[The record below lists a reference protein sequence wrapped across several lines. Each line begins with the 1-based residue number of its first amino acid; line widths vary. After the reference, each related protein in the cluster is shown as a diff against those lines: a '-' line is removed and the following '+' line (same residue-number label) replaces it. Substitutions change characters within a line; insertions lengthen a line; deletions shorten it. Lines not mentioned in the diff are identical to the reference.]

1 MFFFEII
8 YLLSIF
14 FNDYSYSLL
23 GGFNEHSL
31 PLNEVCSFL
40 GLKNLIYNLIKI
52 ITYIFFSSILIMSF
66 VTTFSQALKT
76 LIKS

>member
-40 GLKNLIYNLIKI
+40 GIKNLIYNLIKI
-52 ITYIFFSSILIMSF
+52 ITYIHRYTYMTWLIMNGI
-66 VTTFSQALKT
+66 VKQAT
-76 LIKS
+76 V